1 MAAFAFAAT
10 ACGAAAPATLAGV
23 GVASLPP
30 PAAGLVLLPPV
41 AVEFALLPL
50 VAAAL
55 ALEFAPEFVL
65 AGDGASEAP
74 VWPEGPGLEA
84 GFWAADAGAADA
96 GGLGAGASGLVAVA
110 SRRVANRGVF
120 ASCTVT
126 GACCR

>member
-1 MAAFAFAAT
+1 MTAFASAAL
-10 ACGAAAPATLAGV
+10 ASGAAAPAAFAGV

-30 PAAGLVLLPPV
+30 LTAGLVLLPAV
-41 AVEFALLPL
+41 AVEFALLPP

-84 GFWAADAGAADA
+84 GFWAADAG
-96 GGLGAGASGLVAVA
+96 GLGVAASGVVAVA

-120 ASCTVT
+120 AS
-126 GACCR
+126 